1 MASFIIYDLAFMI
14 LFGILAFLFF
24 KKNKKNVKRQG
35 WIFLYH
41 SKVGIKWMDAVVD
54 RFDKILKPTRYLVVG
69 VGYILMITM
78 IWMIGFAAYRYIT
91 SPIPKQLQGMPPIA
105 PLIPY
110 FPKLFGMESFFPPL
124 YFTYFLVA
132 LAIVAVSHEFA
143 HGVFA
148 RLHKI
153 KVKTTGLAFFG
164 PFFGAFVEPDE
175 KQMQKAKK
183 FPQLSV
189 LAAGVFANV
198 LMTIIFVLLLW
209 CFFTYSFEPA
219 GVTFNTYSQSIVS
232 IPAIAS
238 INGNSIDEFSQVEE
252 FYEEGLN
259 KITVQNKEFWIPNK
273 SLEKALEEN
282 LEQVIVFDDTP
293 AINAD
298 LRGVISKINEN
309 EIDSREEL
317 ISTLKDFSPGEIVKI
332 ETIQEGMIV
341 NFEIELSDRNGNA
354 FLGIGFYEPPVKGFS
369 GFLRTQ
375 FYKIKDPFVYYV
387 PSWDG
392 NFVQFIYDLLWW
404 IVVINIL
411 VALFNMLPI
420 ALLDGGRFFYL
431 TLWGITGSEKIGKKA
446 FSYATWAILA
456 VLALMMARWMMLFIS

>member
-1 MASFIIYDLAFMI
+1 MVSFIFYDLVFMV
-14 LFGILAFLFF
+14 LFGIFAILFF
-24 KKNKKNVKRQG
+24 RKNKKNVKRHG

-41 SKVGIKWMDAVVD
+41 SNVGIKWMDRVVN
-54 RFDKILKPTRYLVVG
+54 RFDKILKPMRYLVLAI
-69 VGYILMITM
+69 GYFLMISV
-78 IWMIGFAAYRYIT
+78 IWMIVFAAYRYIT

-110 FPKLFGMESFFPPL
+110 FPKLFGMESLFPPL

-153 KVKTTGLAFFG
+153 KIQTTGLAFFG

-198 LMTIIFVLLLW
+198 VMTIIFALLLW
-209 CFFTYSFEPA
+209 GFFAYSFEPA
-219 GVTFNTYSQSIVS
+219 GVTFNTYSQAIVS

-238 INGNSIDEFSQVEE
+238 INGNSIDDFSQVIEFSQD
-252 FYEEGLN
+252 GLN
-259 KITVQNKEFWIPNK
+259 KIIVDDSEFWIPGE
-273 SLEKALEEN
+273 SLERALKEN
-282 LEQVIVFDDTP
+282 LEQVIVFDDAP
-293 AINAD
+293 AINAN
-298 LRGVISKINEN
+298 LMGAISEINGI
-309 EIDSREEL
+309 EIGSRKMLLE
-317 ISTLKDFSPGEIVKI
+317 TLSSYSPGDIVEIK
-332 ETIQEGMIV
+332 TIQEDTIV
-341 NFEIELSDRNGNA
+341 KFEIELAERNERA
-354 FLGIGFYEPPVKGFS
+354 FLGIGFYEPSVKGLN

-375 FYKIKDPFVYYV
+375 FYKIKDPFIYYS
-387 PSWDG
+387 PTWDG
-392 NFVQFIYDLLWW
+392 DFVQFIYDLLWW

-411 VALFNMLPI
+411 VALFNMLPV
-420 ALLDGGRFFYL
+420 AMLDGGRFFYL
-431 TLWGITGSEKIGKKA
+431 TIWGITGSEKIGKKA
-446 FSYATWAILA
+446 FSYATWGILA
-456 VLALMMARWMMLFIS
+456 ILALMMARWMLLFVN